1 MSDIGRLGKNTN
13 AFMRNINT
21 QYPTLEEQIY
31 LWRHM
36 TGQVQMSAP
45 QSGEASDSDTSTGPE
60 IEKRA
65 REVIDDLLQ
74 GRVVRGTRQ
83 DMRRA
88 LDKTDV
94 PESGR
99 VLSDKALGRA
109 VRGF

>member
-1 MSDIGRLGKNTN
+1 MDWVKVWHKTAPL
-13 AFMRNINT
+13 A
-21 QYPTLEEQIY
+21 
-31 LWRHM
+31 
-36 TGQVQMSAP
+36 QMNAP
-45 QSGEASDSDTSTGPE
+45 QPGEASDNDTSTGPE

-88 LDKTDV
+88 LDKTDS